1 MLQIDL
7 NGSLLFLDSMQYSK
21 EGKYICRYS
30 NSSNCRISVSLPF
43 KINKIKDDIF
53 DAELDIDKIIF
64 LKNYFFAERNLIEL
78 KTNIEGENKSV
89 GYIFTLR
96 TIFDVEGIHIE
107 NEKLKNYF
115 VRTVV
120 SLLAKKVDFTV
131 DIPKFTDAYDF
142 NLNDFFAEDLVVCAI
157 SKHQFHNYDKNSEIS
172 LLYHLGL
179 YGFIPIYNNREE
191 VNIPSEVQRGAFNG
205 IMNNGKGSIS
215 FKNINNN
222 LLQEPFV
229 EKFIKEYN
237 GKESNEMAKFLLLYQ
252 IFEILID
259 KVLKSE
265 IKNKLDGLSDSISGH
280 KMRAEIQEIGT
291 ESFRMT
297 KLFKHYC
304 NYGHSSDYEICYLI
318 ESLFDEHFDNK
329 NKKKTDYGA
338 YFYEFRNQIV
348 HNLRIFYK
356 GQQSE
361 VDEKLNQFAKIVSI
375 AEALSIESVVSF
387 NPNKK

>member
-7 NGSLLFLDSMQYSK
+7 NGSLLVLDSMQYSK
-21 EGKYICRYS
+21 EDKYISRYS

-53 DAELDIDKIIF
+53 NAELDIDKIIF

-96 TIFDVEGIHIE
+96 TIFDVDGIHIE

-120 SLLAKKVDFTV
+120 SLLAKKVDFTA

-142 NLNDFFAEDLVVCAI
+142 NLNDFFAEDLVICAI

-215 FKNINNN
+215 FKNINDN
-222 LLQEPFV
+222 LLQEPFI

-280 KMRAEIQEIGT
+280 KMRTEIQEIGT

-329 NKKKTDYGA
+329 KKTDYGA

-356 GQQSE
+356 GQQNE

-375 AEALSIESVVSF
+375 AEALSIESVISF
-387 NPNKK
+387 NPNK